1 MVQLLHLDASA
12 RGESFSRELGQV
24 FVKHWK
30 NTRPGGTYV
39 YRDLVKEPVT
49 PVDEARVG
57 LSTLSSR
64 SGVKDL
70 NAMDAVAVSH
80 GLAQAWAETRPLIEQ
95 LVEADTLLVG
105 TPMYNFSVSAALKAW
120 IDRVTLPW
128 LPLAGKQ
135 VVVLSARGGAYGPGT
150 PREPF
155 DHQEP
160 YLRDYFASLG
170 VDDIEFV
177 HSELTH
183 ATVMP
188 FLAQFRDQH
197 DVSHAAALEAVEAL
211 ATRTAARS
219 VSRTNAE
226 H

>member
-12 RGESFSRELGQV
+12 RSESFSRELGQV

-30 NTRPGGTYV
+30 NTHTGGTYT
-39 YRDLVKEPVT
+39 YRDLVKEPVA
-49 PVDEARVG
+49 PVDEDRVR
-57 LSTLSSR
+57 LSTLSSQN
-64 SGVKDL
+64 GVKDL
-70 NAMDAVAVSH
+70 AAMDEVAASNDLTH
-80 GLAQAWAETRPLIEQ
+80 AWAQTRPLIEQ
-95 LVEADTLLVG
+95 LIEADTLLLG
-105 TPMYNFSVSAALKAW
+105 TPMYNFSVSAALKTW

-155 DHQEP
+155 DYQEP
-160 YLRDYFASLG
+160 YLRAYFGALSIDN
-170 VDDIEFV
+170 VEFV

-183 ATVMP
+183 AKVMP

-197 DVSHAAALEAVEAL
+197 DASHSAALDAVEAL
-211 ATRTAARS
+211 ATRTAA
-219 VSRTNAE
+219 
-226 H
+226 